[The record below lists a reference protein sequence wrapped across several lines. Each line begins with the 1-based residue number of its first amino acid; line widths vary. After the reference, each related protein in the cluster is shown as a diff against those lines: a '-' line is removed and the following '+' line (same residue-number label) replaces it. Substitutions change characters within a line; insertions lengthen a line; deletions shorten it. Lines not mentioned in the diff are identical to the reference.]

1 MDLFDFIRAG
11 QFEMVMSGDRVLVSE
26 YYSVLYDIYEN
37 EFTMYNARELEIM
50 GYENCIVEY
59 NGKLV
64 DCINYIREI
73 KEKRGENNHELIK

>member
-1 MDLFDFIRAG
+1 MDLFDIVRAG
-11 QFEMVMSGDRVLVSE
+11 QFEMMMSEDKVLVSE

-37 EFTMYNARELEIM
+37 EFTMYNKRELEIM
-50 GYENCIVEY
+50 GYENCVVEY

-73 KEKRGENNHELIK
+73 KEKRGEDSYELIK